1 MQSGMDANALVYGYN
16 AEEYN
21 PVTDMQ
27 YLRSRYY
34 SPTSQSFTTEDTYTG
49 NPYDIASANR
59 YAYTEGNPVNNADP
73 TGHMIGTSSYERQM
87 EGAGGINEIYDFYV
101 GVTLQNSLIRATNSF
116 YGSLEHARATD
127 YRSQA
132 AINSISLIS
141 QATANLYINQG
152 ADAARSVGATYGCTP
167 GALTNQAISSFAN
180 DVNTTKNSV
189 NTQISAV
196 KSQKQYQHQ
205 QYELVLQYMS
215 VFNSITNALKAIG
228 QGNFALAARLL
239 NTSSSDVLGKL
250 NELLNGLGVGVSGID
265 GIMQMGKGVYD
276 VLENA
281 DLAGEVPQLARGLSI
296 AKGAG
301 AALALVGSGV
311 TFVGALANGESVGD
325 AIADSTYGLVA
336 GAAAFIPYAGPF
348 ISAGMTIGDIASQG
362 AASKGTSDFMEN
374 EIYTGDWFMDFG
386 QVAYSPPM
394 NYMY

>member
-1 MQSGMDANALVYGYN
+1 MDANALVYGYN

-34 SPTSQSFTTEDTYTG
+34 SPTSQSFTTQDTYTG
-49 NPYDIASANR
+49 SPYDIASANR
-59 YAYTEGNPVNNADP
+59 YAYTQGDPVNNADA

-87 EGAGGINEIYDFYV
+87 EQAGGINEIYDFYV

-116 YGSLEHARATD
+116 YGSLQHARATD

-152 ADAARSVGATYGCTP
+152 SDAARSVGATYGCTP

-205 QYELVLQYMS
+205 QYEAYLAYLAAQAAKAAQQNASGGGGGGGVYGHALLPAGDDGLMPAPPDGAGRLSFDADILLILARSAGYVSSSAVPGIGYLVDFGLQIATGEDFYDAGM
-215 VFNSITNALKAIG
+215 KAAWHMGIG
-228 QGNFALAARLL
+228 LVGDVVGAGIGALA
-239 NTSSSDVLGKL
+239 D
-250 NELLNGLGVGVSGID
+250 GVGAPFGAVI
-265 GIMQMGKGVYD
+265 
-276 VLENA
+276 
-281 DLAGEVPQLARGLSI
+281 
-296 AKGAG
+296 GAG
-301 AALALVGSGV
+301 AAAVADAWFDV
-311 TFVGALANGESVGD
+311 TVYD
-325 AIADSTYGLVA
+325 
-336 GAAAFIPYAGPF
+336 PYLRGH
-348 ISAGMTIGDIASQG
+348 
-362 AASKGTSDFMEN
+362 
-374 EIYTGDWFMDFG
+374 
-386 QVAYSPPM
+386 
-394 NYMY
+394 